1 MTFSHGQRLFIFVSA
16 IFLSFD
22 LSVAAAQVETVR
34 TFTGGESP
42 AAQGWTEATDPAESA
57 PGRLVDEAWRIE
69 DDDDSGPEWRSYEV
83 TLSDDERDRARR
95 EGFPYRWRVR
105 IPDETAK
112 PIRAIGTEVA
122 IRRKDGSSKLRFAVQ
137 MGRRHDELLAQF
149 HTGPRGHVEHG
160 LRVKNADDFH
170 DWELAFDG
178 KTQTIN
184 LRVDGQLLIAER
196 CEHEDH
202 GPHLLFGSRATD
214 VGVSEWERVEFLI
227 GKPQSTLAEPPRLPF
242 VNHVY
247 ISRTEGYHTYR
258 TPALIVT
265 KKGTLLAFA
274 HGRKESV
281 HDLGNQDM
289 ILRRS
294 TDNGKTWS
302 PMRVLLDEGKA
313 TVGTP
318 APIVDRETGRIIAVF
333 HIDARRVYTMY
344 SDDEGLTWSKPVE
357 ITAQVSQQEWK
368 MIATAPGIGIQIRH
382 GRHAGRLVVPAY
394 YRLTEHKGSSPFAYV
409 MYSDDFGETWKHG
422 ESAGPE
428 TCEAQV
434 AETKDGG
441 LIINARNHWART
453 GGRPDLAG
461 KRIIARSNDGGATWS
476 QPTFDAALIEP
487 TCQASLLRYSF
498 AGEGSRSRL
507 LFANPAD
514 TPTTRHGGPR
524 RRLTV
529 RVSYDDGHTW
539 PVSRLVDQGVTA
551 YSTLARLP
559 DGRVGLMYES
569 GGYRRLTFAAF
580 DLKWLG
586 EE

>member
-1 MTFSHGQRLFIFVSA
+1 MKCRNHQLKV
-16 IFLSFD
+16 IFLSSIF
-22 LSVAAAQVETVR
+22 LSALLNSATAQAEPVR
-34 TFTGGESP
+34 SFTDSGSP
-42 AAQGWTEATDPAESA
+42 AAQGWTEETDESESA
-57 PGRLVDEAWRIE
+57 PGRLVGRAWRIE
-69 DDDDSGPEWRSYEV
+69 DDDDLGPEWRSYEV
-83 TLSDDERDRARR
+83 TLTDDERDRARR
-95 EGFPYRWRVR
+95 EGFTYRWRVR
-105 IPDETAK
+105 IPQETAK
-112 PIRAIGTEVA
+112 PTRAIGTEVA
-122 IRRKDGSSKLRFAVQ
+122 IRFKDGSAKLRFAVQ
-137 MGRRHDELLAQF
+137 MGRRGDELLAQF
-149 HTGPRGHVEHG
+149 HTGPRGHVESSV
-160 LRVKNADDFH
+160 RVENADGFH

-178 KTQTIN
+178 IAQTVN
-184 LRVDGQLLIAER
+184 LRIDGQLLITEH

-214 VGVSEWERVEFLI
+214 VGVSEWERVEFFI
-227 GKPQSTLAEPPRLPF
+227 GKPRGKLVQPPTLPF
-242 VNHVY
+242 VRHVY

-265 KKGTLLAFA
+265 RNGTLLAFA

-294 TDNGKTWS
+294 TDHGRTWS
-302 PMRVLLDEGKA
+302 PMRVLLDEGKS

-318 APIVDRETGRIIAVF
+318 APIVDQETGRIIAVF

-344 SDDEGLTWSKPVE
+344 SDDDGLTWSKPVE
-357 ITAQVSQQEWK
+357 ITDQVAKPAWK

-382 GRHAGRLVVPAY
+382 GRYAGRLVVPAY

-409 MYSDDFGETWKHG
+409 MYSDDLGRTWKHG

-434 AETKDGG
+434 AETKGGG

-453 GGRPDLAG
+453 GGQPDLAG
-461 KRIIARSNDGGATWS
+461 KRIIARSNDGCATWS
-476 QPTFDAALIEP
+476 KPTFDAALIEP

-498 AGEGSRSRL
+498 DRDGSRSRL

-514 TPTTRHGGPR
+514 TPTSRHGGPR

-529 RVSYDDGHTW
+529 RISYDDGRTW

-586 EE
+586 EK